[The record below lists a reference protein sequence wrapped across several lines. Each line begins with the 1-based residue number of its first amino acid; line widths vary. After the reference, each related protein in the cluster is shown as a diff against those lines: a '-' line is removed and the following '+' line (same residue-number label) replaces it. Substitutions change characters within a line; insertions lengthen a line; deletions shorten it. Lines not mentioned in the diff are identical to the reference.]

1 MASKAGLLLE
11 WDAGNQ
17 WRIILYV
24 CVMKELGSGGKHR
37 PHGLWPAGLFHPW
50 NSPGKNTGVDCHAL
64 FQGIFPTQ
72 GLNPGLPHCRWN
84 LYHLS
89 YQGSPFEPT
98 VEDHFVT
105 RHILW
110 HQLKVNWDDIDAI
123 HSFIHLFTEYLWT
136 EWIWFTIV
144 SLQDQISS
152 VFSFSIN
159 KFIFNW
165 RIIALQYCVDF
176 CHISMDKS
184 VLYVQQA

>member
-1 MASKAGLLLE
+1 MEDYIVYICHERTWVRRKALTPWTVARRALPSMEFSRQEYWSGLPCPL
-11 WDAGNQ
+11 
-17 WRIILYV
+17 
-24 CVMKELGSGGKHR
+24 
-37 PHGLWPAGLFHPW
+37 
-50 NSPGKNTGVDCHAL
+50 
-64 FQGIFPTQ
+64 QGIFPTQ

-105 RHILW
+105 RYILW
-110 HQLKVNWDDIDAI
+110 HQLKVNWDAIDAT